1 MKIEKLTENKIRVI
15 VKPSD
20 LDIKNLDI
28 RSFMTKA
35 LKEQNFFTNMLKKA
49 KEEVGFNTDGC
60 KLLIETFSSS
70 DDIFIFTI
78 TKYSPQES
86 QKNSNVSNKKL
97 TVKRKTVNFLSNQ
110 EIYRFTNFDEFCN
123 FCECINNTE
132 NLDIKSLSKNISLY
146 LYNDTYYLIIK
157 NINTSYQYRK
167 TFYSIASEFLTPFS
181 CSNSFESKLLEHGTA
196 IMKKMLLQKELII
209 LFLNDIKGGYDLYTR
224 LFILIN
230 IVLWIIRYSIYSYF

>member
-28 RSFMTKA
+28 RSFMTQA
-35 LKEQNFFTNMLKKA
+35 IKEQNFFTNMLKKA

-196 IMKKMLLQKELII
+196 IMKKNAIT
-209 LFLNDIKGGYDLYTR
+209 KGIDY
-224 LFILIN
+224 FI
-230 IVLWIIRYSIYSYF
+230 SK

>member
-97 TVKRKTVNFLSNQ
+97 TVKRKTF
-110 EIYRFTNFDEFCN
+110 
-123 FCECINNTE
+123 
-132 NLDIKSLSKNISLY
+132 
-146 LYNDTYYLIIK
+146 YLI
-157 NINTSYQYRK
+157 
-167 TFYSIASEFLTPFS
+167 
-181 CSNSFESKLLEHGTA
+181 
-196 IMKKMLLQKELII
+196 KKFIDLQTLMNFVIFVNVLII
-209 LFLNDIKGGYDLYTR
+209 LK
-224 LFILIN
+224 ILI
-230 IVLWIIRYSIYSYF
+230 

>member
-167 TFYSIASEFLTPFS
+167 TFCSIASEFLTPFS

-196 IMKKMLLQKELII
+196 IMKKNAMQH
-209 LFLNDIKGGYDLYTR
+209 F
-224 LFILIN
+224 
-230 IVLWIIRYSIYSYF
+230 YFH